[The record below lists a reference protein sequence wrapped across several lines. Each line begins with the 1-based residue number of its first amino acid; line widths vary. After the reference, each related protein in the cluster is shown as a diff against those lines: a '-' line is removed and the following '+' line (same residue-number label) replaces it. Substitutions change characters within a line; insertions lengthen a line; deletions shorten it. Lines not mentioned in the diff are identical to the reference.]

1 MDKVLGLTL
10 GKGIEGKMRKNKSNV
25 NERSSLMRK
34 IMFVCLFLNI
44 QDFESADTNQGALCF
59 IRTWRG
65 VGGKILQDLL
75 SQQHW
80 LSFVGDNNNHL
91 TSK

>member
-1 MDKVLGLTL
+1 
-10 GKGIEGKMRKNKSNV
+10 
-25 NERSSLMRK
+25 MRK

-65 VGGKILQDLL
+65 VGGKILQDL